1 MILKDKLNLEKQIT
15 FIYFIVASAE
25 IIAELYTNKSSVFF
39 LKPLFSIILMFLY
52 WNTSNKKSCLFF
64 IAVFFSTITNL
75 FFISKSEKVLFIGL
89 ICFLI
94 YRILVIYYIF
104 KLTKIKDFVPLLIAI
119 VPFLFVFFYLL
130 SICEG
135 ISSNSYNILIVQNI
149 LIAIIGAMALAR
161 YVMNDTHKYPWLLVF
176 ALLSVSQY
184 FIVFIEKGYLS
195 DIAPFAL
202 RPIAM
207 VLNVGVHYTFYRF
220 VIEIEQSNLIDKLK
234 IKQ

>member
-1 MILKDKLNLEKQIT
+1 LILKDKLTLEKQIT
-15 FIYFIVASAE
+15 FMYFLVASGE
-25 IIAELYTNKSSVFF
+25 IIAELYTNKSFVFF
-39 LKPLFSIILMFLY
+39 FKPLFSIVLMFLY

-64 IAVFFSTITNL
+64 IAIFFSMITNL
-75 FFISKSEKVLFIGL
+75 FFISKSEEILFVGL
-89 ICFLI
+89 MCFLI

-104 KLTKIKDFVPLLIAI
+104 KLTKIKDFIPLLIAI

-135 ISSNSYNILIVQNI
+135 ISSNSYNILIIQNI

-176 ALLSVSQY
+176 GLLSVTQY
-184 FIVFIEKGYLS
+184 FIVFVEKGYLS
-195 DIAPFAL
+195 DIAPFTL

-207 VLNVGVHYTFYRF
+207 ILNIGVHYTFYRF
-220 VIEIEQSNLIDKLK
+220 VIEIEQSDLIDEPE